1 MIVLKIGKKIFLGCL
16 PIFLPF
22 ILLIVILGGAP
33 SSNSGGRSVGNVK
46 SKKLSESVERY
57 RPLVEK
63 YASQYEVTEYVPYIM
78 AIMQVESGGNLPD
91 VMQSS
96 ESAGLPVNTL
106 DTPEKSIE
114 QGVKFFAQNVKTGK
128 ELNVDMQT
136 IVASYNFGTAFMS
149 YISKNGGKYSIKLA
163 EKYSREVVAPSLGN
177 LSGVT
182 YEYVNSTSQKY
193 NKTYL
198 YLNGGNFFYM
208 EKVME
213 YVETGSSSNVA
224 SSSSSGYSIP
234 LNTDIMYMVTADFA
248 EARSLILQD
257 GSALNDSHEGI
268 DLVYTNG
275 DTDILASGDGEVVVA
290 GWGTGYGNHVVIKH
304 DDGLYTYYG
313 HLLSLPLVSVGER
326 VTKGQRIGVMGSTG
340 WSTGTHLHLGF
351 STELYKNYINPR
363 NYIQFKQVGQ

>member
-1 MIVLKIGKKIFLGCL
+1 MKSGKKIILFLL
-16 PIFLPF
+16 PILLPF
-22 ILLIVILGGAP
+22 ILMVVILGGSP
-33 SSNSGGRSVGNVK
+33 SNHSGRSSGSVK

-63 YASQYEVTEYVPYIM
+63 YASEYEVTEYIPYIM

-114 QGVKFFAQNVKTGK
+114 QGVKFFAQNAKKGK

-136 IVASYNFGTAFMS
+136 IVASYNFGTAFMY
-149 YISKNGGKYSIKLA
+149 YISKNGGKYSIELA

-177 LSGVT
+177 ITGIT

-213 YVETGSSSNVA
+213 YVENGNSNVA
-224 SSSSSGYSIP
+224 TSSSGYSIP
-234 LNTDIMYMVTADFA
+234 LNTDVMYMVTADFS

-257 GSALNDSHEGI
+257 GSALNDNHEGI

-351 STELYKNYINPR
+351 STELYRNYINPR
-363 NYIQFKQVGQ
+363 DYIQFKQVGQ